1 MTSTPAALANEGTP
15 KSATAARAGS
25 KGTLLLGLGVVLLA
39 SACYLAW
46 QRFSKAP
53 WTQGYRVVKVY
64 PHDPHAYTQ
73 GLVFDHGVFHESTGQ
88 YGDSSVRTVEIETGK
103 VLKKTEMS
111 GKYFGEGLAQVGERL
126 IQITWK
132 ENLARVYDKETL
144 KAQNDFS
151 YEGEGWGLVFD
162 GKQLVMSDGS

>member
-1 MTSTPAALANEGTP
+1 M
-15 KSATAARAGS
+15 
-25 KGTLLLGLGVVLLA
+25 
-39 SACYLAW
+39 
-46 QRFSKAP
+46 
-53 WTQGYRVVKVY
+53 
-64 PHDPHAYTQ
+64 
-73 GLVFDHGVFHESTGQ
+73 
-88 YGDSSVRTVEIETGK
+88 
-103 VLKKTEMS
+103 LKKTEMS